1 MAPKKKSTI
10 SAGIEKITGGYK
22 PVATPKDATGMQG
35 VGITGTDRNVAK
47 EIEAAKLG
55 YSAEYIASR
64 GGINTQGYFNDVAL
78 SGQLTA
84 AEQQSVR
91 LADGSTNTQAMADI
105 LQRKQIAELVSKGI
119 SPADATKQISE
130 QYGIYGTKMSAGA
143 GGYDASGNKVEGGSY
158 NADGSLASTGT
169 TGSNVNKNITDSTRD
184 AFAELT
190 NLFTSYGLES
200 LAGEISG
207 YMTQGL
213 TASEALIKLKTNP
226 NGAYAKRFAGN
237 FTRVKN
243 GLNAI
248 SEAAYIGLENSYA
261 ETLKAYG
268 LGNMINVNRDENY
281 KTFANYIANDMSA
294 VEFKDRISTVVTRV
308 QNSDP
313 GIKATLK
320 SFYPA
325 ITDNDLISYFL
336 NPTENLLKLQ
346 EKVTASEIGAAAI
359 GAGAGITTNVA
370 TATDLAR
377 FGVDQKTAREG
388 YSTIAGILPTSTKLS
403 DIYNQSGIR
412 YAQAEGEAEVFKG
425 SQDAALKRTRLASME
440 RGSFSG
446 SAGRLQTQSKNAGL
460 I

>member
-1 MAPKKKSTI
+1 MASRAPTPAPK
-10 SAGIEKITGGYK
+10 
-22 PVATPKDATGMQG
+22 
-35 VGITGTDRNVAK
+35 
-47 EIEAAKLG
+47 
-55 YSAEYIASR
+55 
-64 GGINTQGYFNDVAL
+64 
-78 SGQLTA
+78 LTA
-84 AEQQSVR
+84 AQVSGMRYAAQAAAQYATSTPVKTKTTTTPSGNTKPDNTKPDNTTKVTETVEGQARVVR
-91 LADGSTNTQAMADI
+91 TPVLD
-105 LQRKQIAELVSKGI
+105 SKGKVI
-119 SPADATKQISE
+119 
-130 QYGIYGTKMSAGA
+130 
-143 GGYDASGNKVEGGSY
+143 GYTVTTY
-158 NADGSLASTGT
+158 NADGSIAATEFESAG
-169 TGSNVNKNITDSTRD
+169 GFEEEDEGISDSTRD

-207 YMTQGL
+207 YMTEGL

-294 VEFKDRISTVVTRV
+294 VEFKDRIDTVVTRV

-320 SFYPA
+320 SFYPT
-325 ITDNDLISYFL
+325 ITDSDLISYFL

-346 EKVTASEIGAAAI
+346 EKVTASEIGAAAL
-359 GAGAGITTNVA
+359 GNNLSTNVT
-370 TATDLAR
+370 TATDLAK
-377 FGVDQKTAREG
+377 FGIDQKAAREG